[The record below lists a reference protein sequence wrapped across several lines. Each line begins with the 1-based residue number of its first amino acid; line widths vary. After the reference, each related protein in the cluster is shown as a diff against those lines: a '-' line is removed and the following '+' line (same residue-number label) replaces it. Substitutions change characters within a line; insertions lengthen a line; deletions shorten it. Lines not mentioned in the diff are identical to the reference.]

1 MTRLLRT
8 CIALIPIALVVP
20 APAADVDITVAGAW
34 IAAGPPVVKINAGY
48 LRIDNAGTAAAT
60 LAGAESPRF
69 ARIEMH
75 SSELQNGMIAMRR
88 ESAVEIPA
96 GGSAAFSPGALHLML
111 FDGSPAPVAGESIP
125 LTLIF
130 TDGRRVEVSA
140 EVREPAA
147 GDTSHHEHHH

>member
-1 MTRLLRT
+1 MACLLRT
-8 CIALIPIALVVP
+8 CVALMVAALAMP
-20 APAADVDITVAGAW
+20 ALAAQGEITASGAW

-48 LRIDNAGTAAAT
+48 LRIDNTGTDAAT
-60 LAGAESPRF
+60 LTGAESPRF

-75 SSELQNGMIAMRR
+75 SSELKDGMIAMRR
-88 ESAVEIPA
+88 EIAVEIPA

-111 FDGSPAPVAGESIP
+111 FDGNPAPVAGESIP

-130 TDGRRVEVSA
+130 ADGRRVEVSA
-140 EVREPAA
+140 DVREPAT

>member
-8 CIALIPIALVVP
+8 CIALISVALVVP
-20 APAADVDITVAGAW
+20 APAGEGEITASGAW

-48 LRIDNAGTAAAT
+48 LRIDNSGTAAAT
-60 LAGAESPRF
+60 LTGAESPLF

-88 ESAVEIPA
+88 ENAVEIPA

-111 FDGSPAPVAGESIP
+111 FDGNPAPLAGESIP
-125 LTLIF
+125 LRLIF
-130 TDGRRVEVSA
+130 ADGRRVEVSA
-140 EVREPAA
+140 EVREPVA